1 MNFKREKTKLRLKI
15 VDLLFLF
22 LIFILTIISVDL
34 LINVK
39 HQQAIENISRYQAFQ
54 DLATGLLI
62 TFWVCL
68 VGNLLPVP
76 TPYTWVVCYSSQ
88 PYLRLNLFVPFLVG
102 FIASLGCLLGEMGGY
117 AIGRWSG
124 EVIDEK
130 KIENLK
136 KLQIYLVNHPKIAPI
151 LIFLAALTPISDD
164 LIVIPLGLIKYSP
177 KKTILFCW
185 LGKLGLMLIFA
196 YNLINICDFI
206 GGESWIL
213 SIVSLYV
220 LVILIYLFVRVDFL
234 KFLSKRE
241 KTVEE
246 S

>member
-1 MNFKREKTKLRLKI
+1 MKLKI
-15 VDLLFLF
+15 VDLFFL
-22 LIFILTIISVDL
+22 LLVFILTIISVDL
-34 LINVK
+34 LINVS

-54 DLATGLLI
+54 DLTTALLI

-88 PYLRLNLFVPFLVG
+88 PFFRSNQFIPFLVG
-102 FIASLGCLLGEMGGY
+102 FVASLGSLLGEMVGY
-117 AIGRWSG
+117 AIGRGSSK
-124 EVIDEK
+124 VIDEK

-177 KKTILFCW
+177 KKTIFFCW

-196 YNLINICDFI
+196 YNLINICNFI

-213 SIVSLYV
+213 SIVSLYA
-220 LVILIYLFVRVDFL
+220 LVTFIYLFVRVDFFKL
-234 KFLSKRE
+234 LSKRE
-241 KTVEE
+241 KRVEE